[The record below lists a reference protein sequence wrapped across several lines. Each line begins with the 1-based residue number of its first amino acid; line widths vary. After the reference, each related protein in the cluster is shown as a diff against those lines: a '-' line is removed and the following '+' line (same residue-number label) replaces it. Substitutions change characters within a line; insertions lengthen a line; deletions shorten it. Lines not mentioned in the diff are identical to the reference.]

1 MPKQATVPA
10 EFTPQWLA
18 SLDART
24 SVAQAMRSRYLEI
37 TNDLGGEDSLSY
49 LQKSLIARYMWAE
62 FWVQQQEQVMAK
74 GEEVDIGKYVQ
85 ASNNL
90 VGLSN
95 RLGLERKTKDVPNLS
110 DYLAAKGAKS

>member
-1 MPKQATVPA
+1 MPKQSNVPA

-24 SVAQAMRSRYLEI
+24 SVAQAMRARYTEI
-37 TNDLGGEDSLSY
+37 TNELGGEQSLSY
-49 LQKSLIARYMWAE
+49 LQRSLIARYMWAE
-62 FWVQQQEQVMAK
+62 YWIQQQEQAMAQ
-74 GEEVDIGKYVQ
+74 GEAVDIGKYVQ

-95 RLGLERKTKDVPNLS
+95 KLGLSRVAKDVPSLGE
-110 DYLAAKGAKS
+110 YLARREDKA

>member
-24 SVAQAMRSRYLEI
+24 SVAQAMRARYLEI

-62 FWVQQQEQVMAK
+62 FWIQQQEQSMAA
-74 GEEVDIGKYVQ
+74 GQEVDIGKYVQ

-95 RLGLERKTKDVPNLS
+95 RLGLERKAKNVPS
-110 DYLAAKGAKS
+110 LADFIAKREAGK